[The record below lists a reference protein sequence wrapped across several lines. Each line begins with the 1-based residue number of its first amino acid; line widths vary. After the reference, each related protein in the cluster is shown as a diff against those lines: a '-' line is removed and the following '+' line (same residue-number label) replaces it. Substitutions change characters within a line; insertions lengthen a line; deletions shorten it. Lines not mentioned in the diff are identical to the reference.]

1 MNEIEY
7 NKLID
12 ELFVEMEVIQLEKL
26 SEIGNKVSNI
36 AHEIRSQLNI
46 ISTAAYLLKKTLQEN
61 NTEEAGYN
69 GNMELYLSQIKDSI
83 RRAENII
90 TNILNFARP
99 SKKEFEI
106 LDIASIIEQVLV
118 FVSMDFNYK
127 NVKVIKNI
135 SDVSAIEGNLNVIRQ
150 IFLNLIKYSIQS
162 MPNGGELTIET
173 SRQNAVSNSKLEYDG
188 ILIKISDS
196 GIGMSK
202 DCRKNIFKPFFSAK
216 ECRIGFGLYTV
227 KKGVELHR
235 GKIDVVSE
243 EGKGTAFIIELPI
256 RHGIQKSESDIVD
269 A

>member
-12 ELFVEMEVIQLEKL
+12 ELFVEMEVVRLENL
-26 SEIGNKVSNI
+26 SEIGNKVSSI

-46 ISTAAYLLKKTLQEN
+46 ISTATYLLKKQLQEN
-61 NTEEAGYN
+61 NPEEAGSN

-83 RRAENII
+83 RRAENIM
-90 TNILNFARP
+90 TNIFNFTRP

-118 FVSMDFNYK
+118 FVSMDSNYK

-135 SDVSAIEGNLNVIRQ
+135 SDISAIEGNLNVIRQ
-150 IFLNLIKYSIQS
+150 IFLNLIKNAVQS

-173 SRQNAVSNSKLEYDG
+173 SWLNSACEG
-188 ILIKISDS
+188 ILIKISDN
-196 GIGMSK
+196 GIGMSE
-202 DCRKNIFKPFFSAK
+202 DCRKNIFKPFFNTK

-235 GKIDVVSE
+235 GKIGVVSE
-243 EGKGTAFIIELPI
+243 EGKGTTFIIELPI
-256 RHGIQKSESDIVD
+256 RHGIQH
-269 A
+269 